1 MPQYEYDCMPCA
13 IRYVKSRSI
22 LDNDPG
28 YLCESCNK
36 SLVRVYSN
44 FGVQFKG
51 DGFYSTDNGRG

>member
-1 MPQYEYDCMPCA
+1 MPQYEYDCMACA